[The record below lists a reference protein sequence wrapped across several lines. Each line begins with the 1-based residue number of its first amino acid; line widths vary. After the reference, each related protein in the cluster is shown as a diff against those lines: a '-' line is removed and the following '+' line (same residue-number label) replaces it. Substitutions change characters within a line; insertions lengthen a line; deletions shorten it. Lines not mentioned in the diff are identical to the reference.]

1 MQNQNPEESVSLMGQ
16 SEKSPTPFVKTT
28 LCQRPKSATES
39 VKMQVCF
46 PALVRCVIQFSSLKL
61 LKILAASVF
70 GIWGQ
75 LSQLR
80 IGIEG
85 GG

>member
-1 MQNQNPEESVSLMGQ
+1 MQNQDPEESVSLMRQ
-16 SEKSPTPFVKTT
+16 SEESPTPFETTT

-39 VKMQVCF
+39 IKMQVCF
-46 PALVRCVIQFSSLKL
+46 PVLARCVIWFGSLKL
-61 LKILAASVF
+61 LKILAASDF

>member
-1 MQNQNPEESVSLMGQ
+1 MGQ
-16 SEKSPTPFVKTT
+16 SEDSPTPFVTT
-28 LCQRPKSATES
+28 ILCQRPKSATES
-39 VKMQVCF
+39 VKMQVYF
-46 PALVRCVIQFSSLKL
+46 PVLVRCVIRFGSLKL
-61 LKILAASVF
+61 LKFLAALVF

-85 GG
+85 DG